1 MDHRPVQ
8 GIEYYSGWE
17 KTLDKKLAVRER
29 SRGNAR
35 IFCFMFKKGR
45 WRDWTPYRR
54 PLSRAEATARVDAA
68 MKEKGEIR
76 RQL

>member
-17 KTLDKKLAVRER
+17 KTLDKKLAAKER

-35 IFCFMFKKGR
+35 IFCHMLQSGR
-45 WRDWTPYRR
+45 WQDWTPYRPPR
-54 PLSRAEATARVDAA
+54 SRSEATARVDAA
-68 MKEKGEIR
+68 MREGENAGR
-76 RQL
+76 G